1 MEKSEAIVKF
11 EEWLASIGATN
22 TDWKEHKHMLKYF
35 INEYEKEKTPA
46 SIEFEMFLESIGGVE
61 SAYKDG
67 LILKNRYYF
76 EVGDGW
82 LPLIQKL
89 IEDIIALGWNKRI
102 SQVKEKFGGLRF
114 YIDSYTDEISKVIS
128 EAENK
133 SYSICENCGDVGC
146 LRKTVNGS
154 YYFTS
159 CDKCADERKNYLGE
173 KLESKKVENN
183 PFTF

>member
-1 MEKSEAIVKF
+1 MEKSQAIIKF

-22 TDWKEHKHMLKYF
+22 TDWREHKHMLKHF
-35 INEYEKEKTPA
+35 IGEYEKEKTPA
-46 SIEFEMFLESIGGVE
+46 SIEFEMFLESIGGLE
-61 SAYKDG
+61 STYKKDL
-67 LILKNRYYF
+67 LIKNRYYF

-89 IEDIIALGWNKRI
+89 IEEIIALGWNKRI

-114 YIDSYTDEISKVIS
+114 YIGAFTDEISHSIS

-133 SYSICENCGDVGC
+133 SYSICETCGNNGC

-154 YYFTS
+154 YFFTS
-159 CDKCADERKNYLGE
+159 CDKCADEKVNWVGD
-173 KLESKKVENN
+173 KLESQIVNNN
-183 PFTF
+183 PF